1 MSTELPAPAPG
12 VLGTHAAGRARPRL
26 SFAALGKAL
35 WKHRAEYLL
44 ISPFFIIFG
53 IFHGYPLIWSIWLSF
68 YRWQGVGE
76 PRWFGWGNYERLFAN
91 ERTWNA
97 LGNSL
102 VFLLILLP
110 VIVIVTLLLATALN
124 SPRVVGRNVFR
135 ALFFLPYITSLVIVA
150 IVFQL
155 LLQDNFG
162 WINGIL
168 RAVGLTGVNWLT
180 EPWPAKVAVMLMV
193 FWSAA
198 GYNVLIMLGGL
209 QGIPTEL
216 YDAASVDGATT
227 VEKFLYVTV
236 PLMRGVILFVAITSS
251 IGLLN
256 LFTQPWLLF
265 TSTGGLGPEQSV
277 ATLNTIQYGTAF
289 QSQRY
294 GEAAALG
301 VIIAVIVIVASFV
314 QVRLMRQSDQ

>member
-1 MSTELPAPAPG
+1 
-12 VLGTHAAGRARPRL
+12 
-26 SFAALGKAL
+26 
-35 WKHRAEYLL
+35 LL
-44 ISPFFIIFG
+44 ISPFFIIFA
-53 IFHGYPLIWSIWLSF
+53 IFHGYPLVWSIWLSF
-68 YRWQGVGE
+68 HRWQGVGE
-76 PRWFGWGNYERLFAN
+76 PRWFGWGNYERLFENA
-91 ERTWNA
+91 RTWA
-97 LGNSL
+97 TLGNSL
-102 VFLLILLP
+102 IFLVIMLP
-110 VIVIVTLLLATALN
+110 AIVIVTLLLATALN

-135 ALFFLPYITSLVIVA
+135 ALFFLPYITSLVIVV

-168 RAVGLTGVNWLT
+168 RAIGLSGVSWLT
-180 EPWPAKVAVMLMV
+180 EPWPARAAVMMMV

-209 QGIPTEL
+209 QGIPHEL
-216 YDAASVDGATT
+216 YDAASVDGAST

-236 PLMRGVILFVAITSS
+236 PMMRGVIMFVAVTST

-256 LFTQPWLLF
+256 LFTQPFLLF
-265 TSTGGLGPEQSV
+265 RSTGGLGPEQAV
-277 ATLNTIQYGTAF
+277 GTLNTIQYSTAF

-301 VIIAVIVIVASFV
+301 VLIAVLVIGASFV
-314 QVRLMRQSDQ
+314 QLRLNRNTEL